1 MTEILPAM
9 LISVFLRLGTYL
21 NTERSKTPDKDKE
34 KKCKT
39 FKMHLGKLVG
49 IKNI

>member
-1 MTEILPAM
+1 MTGTLPAI
-9 LISVFLRLGTYL
+9 LISVFLRLGIYL
-21 NTERSKTPDKDKE
+21 NTERSKKPDKDKE

-39 FKMHLGKLVG
+39 FKMPLGKLVG